1 MSGFSR
7 RGIAIYL
14 ALTGCISTAPLLV
27 QTFEAQI
34 TGIVKDQS
42 GSVVPAAN
50 LTATNIAIGVASTT
64 TSNDAGVYR
73 FDGLKPGQYRV
84 VCQVS
89 GFKQFEEGP
98 ITLQVNQVYSLNVLL
113 QPGTPTERVTVSAAP
128 AALETESATLSQVVT
143 TRSIQNLP
151 LNIRDPFALVAL
163 TPGVQLGSNFGA
175 GGGKDVGRNYFKS
188 DFYVG
193 GSRSGSQEI
202 LIDGAPDTTADAN
215 KGVIDPPIDTVQE
228 FAVQA
233 SSYDAQ
239 FGRTS
244 GAVMNV
250 VTKSGTNDIHGVAYD
265 FERHSVLDANN
276 FFNNRSGIANPSFQR
291 HQFGGDAGL
300 PLIKNK
306 WFAFGD
312 YEGLRQGYPIT
323 SVDTVPT
330 ALQRQGDFSQTF
342 TSAGALIRIYDPSSL
357 VTLSDGSRRRSAFP
371 GNVIPT
377 TALNPVA
384 QATVSLYPL
393 PNTVGAAGT
402 NQSNYIY
409 SANSITNG
417 NKYDLRTDANISD
430 STRMFVRFSRQKD
443 LRSVPGNM
451 PLPIGGG
458 RNTRDVYTQAVA
470 DLTHV
475 FSPTTV
481 ADINFSFTRALAT
494 QYGASQGFSLASI
507 HLPASYVAQT
517 AAQFP
522 IFNISDV
529 TGTSNTSDT
538 VVQYQPR
545 NTFATLGSVSHQA
558 GRHSLKFGGDWRL
571 LHFNEGANN
580 APAGTYSFS
589 RGFTQGPNPVQ
600 ASTTAGYGFASFLL
614 GDPASGSVIQID
626 PISTQG
632 SYYAAFLQDDWKVTD
647 HLTLNLGLRWEVG
660 IGNKEKY
667 NRLAYFSPS
676 APNPLGPPAGLPSLT
691 GELQWIGQGHPSA
704 QMPTDW
710 HTFAPRFGLAWSIDR
725 KTVIRGGYGIFYL
738 PQVVQGNGD
747 GAIEAV
753 RTTTMV
759 ATVDGLTPANTL
771 NDPFPASNPIQPA
784 ANDRNNLANIGSS
797 ITAPLRNYRN
807 GYAQSW
813 NLEIQRELP
822 WGIIVNGYY
831 WGSKG
836 TRLLSD
842 GGPSDIS
849 TSLAFNINQLPD
861 RYLALGSHLNDLV
874 PNPFYG
880 VIATGAL
887 AGKTISR
894 QQSLLPYPQYTTVNQ
909 VFQPAGDS
917 SYQAATIEAEKRL
930 STTFTFLAEYT
941 RSKAIDDLRTPQDV
955 YNLRAKRGLSSF
967 DSANQFRL
975 NFVYSIPF
983 GRDRAHGKDLNRF
996 VNWIAGDWDV
1006 DAIVNLQSGF
1016 PISISR
1022 PSVNNGQS
1030 AALASPSIA
1039 EWFNTSVF
1047 SVAPAFTF
1055 GNVGPV
1061 LPDVRADWTRNIDSV
1076 LVKNFGFSVTDHCV
1090 TAQFRF

>member
-1 MSGFSR
+1 MPVFTPTNGCHSR
-7 RGIAIYL
+7 WRVALSAALLAISFPL
-14 ALTGCISTAPLLV
+14 ARAQTFTAQLTGVVHDSSGAVAAGAAVVVTAIRNGATFST
-27 QTFEAQI
+27 
-34 TGIVKDQS
+34 K
-42 GSVVPAAN
+42 
-50 LTATNIAIGVASTT
+50 
-64 TSNDAGVYR
+64 SNEDGVYR
-73 FDGLKPGQYRV
+73 FPSLPPMDYDLS
-84 VCQVS
+84 CTLA
-89 GFKQFEEGP
+89 GFKNFEQRNL
-98 ITLQVNQVYSLNVLL
+98 TLQVGQVLALDIVL
-113 QPGTPTERVTVSAAP
+113 QPGSASEEITVSAAP
-128 AALETESATLSQVVT
+128 PPLETASATLGQVVT
-143 TRSIQNLP
+143 TRSIENLP

-163 TPGVQLGSNFGA
+163 TPGVQLGANFGA
-175 GGGKDVGRNYFKS
+175 GGGKDIGRNYFKS

-475 FSPTTV
+475 FSPTTD
-481 ADINFSFTRALAT
+481 ADIIFSFTRALAT

-522 IFNISDV
+522 IFNI
-529 TGTSNTSDT
+529 
-538 VVQYQPR
+538 
-545 NTFATLGSVSHQA
+545 
-558 GRHSLKFGGDWRL
+558 
-571 LHFNEGANN
+571 
-580 APAGTYSFS
+580 
-589 RGFTQGPNPVQ
+589 
-600 ASTTAGYGFASFLL
+600 
-614 GDPASGSVIQID
+614 
-626 PISTQG
+626 
-632 SYYAAFLQDDWKVTD
+632 
-647 HLTLNLGLRWEVG
+647 
-660 IGNKEKY
+660 
-667 NRLAYFSPS
+667 
-676 APNPLGPPAGLPSLT
+676 
-691 GELQWIGQGHPSA
+691 
-704 QMPTDW
+704 
-710 HTFAPRFGLAWSIDR
+710 
-725 KTVIRGGYGIFYL
+725 
-738 PQVVQGNGD
+738 
-747 GAIEAV
+747 
-753 RTTTMV
+753 
-759 ATVDGLTPANTL
+759 
-771 NDPFPASNPIQPA
+771 
-784 ANDRNNLANIGSS
+784 
-797 ITAPLRNYRN
+797 
-807 GYAQSW
+807 
-813 NLEIQRELP
+813 
-822 WGIIVNGYY
+822 
-831 WGSKG
+831 
-836 TRLLSD
+836 
-842 GGPSDIS
+842 
-849 TSLAFNINQLPD
+849 
-861 RYLALGSHLNDLV
+861 
-874 PNPFYG
+874 
-880 VIATGAL
+880 
-887 AGKTISR
+887 
-894 QQSLLPYPQYTTVNQ
+894 
-909 VFQPAGDS
+909 
-917 SYQAATIEAEKRL
+917 
-930 STTFTFLAEYT
+930 
-941 RSKAIDDLRTPQDV
+941 
-955 YNLRAKRGLSSF
+955 
-967 DSANQFRL
+967 
-975 NFVYSIPF
+975 
-983 GRDRAHGKDLNRF
+983 
-996 VNWIAGDWDV
+996 
-1006 DAIVNLQSGF
+1006 
-1016 PISISR
+1016 
-1022 PSVNNGQS
+1022 
-1030 AALASPSIA
+1030 
-1039 EWFNTSVF
+1039 
-1047 SVAPAFTF
+1047 
-1055 GNVGPV
+1055 
-1061 LPDVRADWTRNIDSV
+1061 
-1076 LVKNFGFSVTDHCV
+1076 
-1090 TAQFRF
+1090 